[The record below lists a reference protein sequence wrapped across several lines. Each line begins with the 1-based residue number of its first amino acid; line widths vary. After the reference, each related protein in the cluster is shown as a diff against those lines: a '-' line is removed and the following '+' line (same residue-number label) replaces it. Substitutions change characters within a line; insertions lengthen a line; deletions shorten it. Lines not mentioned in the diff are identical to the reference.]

1 MDSVA
6 NGLSTASSAPQR
18 ETGGSAR
25 IGEAFSIFLDHVR
38 WISALLV
45 VIGHIRQLFF
55 VDYADVTHKSP
66 LWSAFYAASR
76 MQHQAVLLFFLMSG
90 AVIAGR
96 FTVWSNWR
104 RFDLAGYAVARLTRL
119 WLVLLPVLA
128 VCLLQLLITPARYL
142 PDNCTAAPGVVIG
155 NLFFLQEIMVPAL
168 CVNVPLWSL
177 ANEFW
182 YYTFMGLIVFAT
194 VTPKT
199 GQRWVAMV
207 LICGAAAMIA
217 ASDTWT
223 EKAVLPYFPIWL
235 LGALTLHPR
244 LPAPPLL
251 PAAAIFLAA
260 LVGVRVLSIG
270 FYARDWIFALAAFL
284 LLLAVRDVHPRQWLA
299 HVMQRSA
306 WLARPLA
313 GQSYSLY
320 LVHYPVCIAVFSTV
334 LAWRGVARSQP
345 DLAGLGI
352 MAFILLASYG
362 VAQAFY
368 RLFEARTGAVRAAVE
383 ARLRGRIA

>member
-6 NGLSTASSAPQR
+6 TGLSATPPAPPR
-18 ETGGSAR
+18 ETRGSAK
-25 IGEAFSIFLDHVR
+25 ISEAFSIFLDHVR

-55 VDYADVTHKSP
+55 VDYADVAHKSL
-66 LWSAFYAASR
+66 LWNAFYAASR
-76 MQHQAVLLFFLMSG
+76 MQHQAVLLFFVMSG

-104 RFDLAGYAVARLTRL
+104 RFNLASYAVARLTRL
-119 WLVLLPVLA
+119 WLVLFPVIA
-128 VCLLQLLITPARYL
+128 VCLVQLAITPARYL
-142 PDNCTAAPGVVIG
+142 PDNCTTAPRDVFG
-155 NLFFLQEIMVPAL
+155 NLFFLQEIMVSAL

-199 GQRWVAMV
+199 GQRWIALL
-207 LICGAAAMIA
+207 LIGGATAMIA
-217 ASDTWT
+217 ANDAWT

-251 PAAAIFLAA
+251 PAAAVFLVA
-260 LVGVRVLSIG
+260 LASARFLSIG

-284 LLLAVRDVHPRQWLA
+284 LLLAVRDVRPQQWLA
-299 HVMQRSA
+299 QAMQRTA

-320 LVHYPVCIAVFSTV
+320 LVHYPVCIAVFSAV

-345 DLAGLGI
+345 DVAGLGI

-362 VAQAFY
+362 MAQVFY